1 MSGLEVLTAGPAT
14 TVQDLGRPGFG
25 AYGVPE
31 GGAMDRGLFATANHR
46 AGNPASA
53 PTLEFVLNGPRL
65 RWMGRRRLRCVV
77 AGDAISEV
85 TLAPGDEVVA
95 GVLRGRA
102 YGYIAVNGG
111 FDVPEVMG
119 ARGTCL
125 PGGFGGFQGRVLRRG
140 DLLPVGQGTGVVRAP
155 ARTADNAGPTM
166 AEKAG
171 VEGARGGGQ
180 WVVLAVLPASRAA
193 ARGQAFRALLS
204 AEWVAGDGNRVG
216 IRLDGPAL
224 SERQP
229 HLSRPIPPGAIQVT
243 GAGQPILLLRDH
255 PTVGGYP
262 VLAVVINEDLDA
274 AAQLRPG
281 TPVRFVSA

>member
-1 MSGLEVLTAGPAT
+1 VSGLEVLAAGPAT

-46 AGNPASA
+46 AGNTAST

-65 RWMGRRRLRCVV
+65 RWTGRRRLRCVV

-95 GVLRGRA
+95 GALRNRA
-102 YGYIAVNGG
+102 YGYLAVNGG
-111 FDVPEVMG
+111 FDVPVVMG

-125 PGGFGGFQGRVLRRG
+125 PGGFGGFQGRELRSG
-140 DLLPVGQGTGVVRAP
+140 DVLPVGQGTGVVRAS
-155 ARTADNAGPTM
+155 ARTMDQAGPRT

-171 VEGARGGGQ
+171 VGAAGGGQ
-180 WVVLAVLPASRAA
+180 LVALTVLPGNRAA
-193 ARGQAFRALLS
+193 ARGQAFLSLLS

-216 IRLDGPAL
+216 IRLHGPTL
-224 SERQP
+224 SQRQP
-229 HLSRPIPPGAIQVT
+229 HLSQPIPPGAIQVT

-262 VLAVVINEDLDA
+262 VVAVVLNEDLDA

-281 TPVRFVSA
+281 TRVRFVSG